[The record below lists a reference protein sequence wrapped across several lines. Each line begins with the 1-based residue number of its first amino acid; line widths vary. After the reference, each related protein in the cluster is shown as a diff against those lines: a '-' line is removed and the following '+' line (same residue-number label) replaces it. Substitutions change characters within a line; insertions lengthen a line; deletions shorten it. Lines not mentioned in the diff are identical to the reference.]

1 MWSVTEE
8 ALAAGMPSVV
18 MVESFFWKKSLFS
31 TNSFSRAINSVTWRA
46 LRLTSS
52 LPSFLFITGNLI
64 FSGQPTNSKSI
75 DCLIFFQEIYFFS
88 ETFSINRMKNVTL
101 SNYNITYLYSFT
113 PATVKHF
120 FARLSNFIAWSW
132 IVMSFTTRINRGDG
146 SGSRGNSIVFGNIT
160 QRGDVFFFHYLT
172 QV

>member
-8 ALAAGMPSVV
+8 A
-18 MVESFFWKKSLFS
+18 SFFRKKSLFS
-31 TNSFSRAINSVTWRA
+31 TNSFSRASNSETWRA

-52 LPSFLFITGNLI
+52 LPSFLLITGNLI
-64 FSGQPTNSKSI
+64 FCGQPTNSKST

-88 ETFSINRMKNVTL
+88 ETFSINKIKNVTL
-101 SNYNITYLYSFT
+101 NNYNITYLYSFT

-120 FARLSNFIAWSW
+120 FKRLSNFIARSW
-132 IVMSFTTRINRGDG
+132 IVMSFTTRINR
-146 SGSRGNSIVFGNIT
+146 SRGNSIVFGNIT
-160 QRGDVFFFHYLT
+160 QRSNVFFFHYLT